1 MNDLGNLAYT
11 IIKYEFKEDAS
22 RFPISYISGWL
33 DAHVGELNTYIH
45 EDFTIDDSGY
55 FQPREL
61 TKEESHI
68 FATLYEIHYYEKASR
83 ESLRSSVYPTSADAS
98 SDWLMIKEGD
108 TTIQRQSK
116 ATVSSAFAA
125 FAREAEKKLTHL
137 VFQHNSNQGG
147 PSQVAGLDGEVPY
160 GALDY
165 SRDNNAYRR
174 SI

>member
-11 IIKYEFKEDAS
+11 IIKYEFKEDTS

-45 EDFTIDDSGY
+45 EDFYLDDSGY

-61 TKEESHI
+61 SKEESHI

-98 SDWLMIKEGD
+98 TDWLMIKEGD
-108 TTIQRQSK
+108 TTITRQSK

-125 FAREAEKKLTHL
+125 FARDAEKKLNHL
-137 VFQHNSNQGG
+137 IYQHNSNQGG
-147 PSQVAGLDGEVPY
+147 PTQVAGIDGEVPY
-160 GALDY
+160 GAFDY
-165 SRDNNAYRR
+165 QRDSNSYRR

>member
-45 EDFTIDDSGY
+45 EDFYLDDSGY

-61 TKEESHI
+61 SKEESHI

-108 TTIQRQSK
+108 TTISRQSK

-125 FAREAEKKLTHL
+125 FAKDAERKLNHL
-137 VFQHNSNQGG
+137 IYQHNSNQGG
-147 PSQVAGLDGEVPY
+147 PTQVAGIDGEVPY
-160 GALDY
+160 GAFDY
-165 SRDNNAYRR
+165 YRDSNSYRR

>member
-11 IIKYEFKEDAS
+11 IIKYEFKEDAN

-45 EDFTIDDSGY
+45 TDFSIDESGN
-55 FQPREL
+55 FQPTQL
-61 TKEESHI
+61 TTEESHI
-68 FATLYEIHYYEKASR
+68 FSTLYEIHYYEKASR
-83 ESLRSSVYPTSADAS
+83 EALRSSVYPTSADAS

-116 ATVSSAFAA
+116 ASISSEFAS
-125 FAREAEKKLTHL
+125 FARDAEKKLNNL
-137 VFQHNSNQGG
+137 IYQHNSNQGG

-160 GALDY
+160 GAFDY
-165 SRDNNAYRR
+165 QRDSNSYRR
-174 SI
+174 SF